1 MCSLRDE
8 KARMQLRCGHIC
20 TAIITPERGNAK
32 LRPVIIVSP
41 DTEIRDEGDVRIV
54 AVSTTFK
61 EPLSADQIDLPW
73 ERLGRCATGL
83 ARRSVAV
90 CTWLDRLP
98 RSSIRDVKGFVP
110 APILLRILQRLKES
124 LRLPDDQSQGT

>member
-1 MCSLRDE
+1 
-8 KARMQLRCGHIC
+8 MQLRCGHIC

-41 DTEIRDEGDVRIV
+41 DTEIRDEGDVRVV

-61 EPLSADQIDLPW
+61 DPLSADQIDLPW
-73 ERLGRCATGL
+73 ERMGRCATGL

-90 CTWLDRLP
+90 CTWLDKLP
-98 RSSIRDVKGFVP
+98 RSSIREVKGFVP
-110 APILLRILQRLKES
+110 APILLRILQRLRET
-124 LRLPDDQSQGT
+124 LQVPDDQSHNN